1 MRRSII
7 ALVIGA
13 ALAAGGAVALPA
25 PADAL
30 PGRPYYSLPFTDA
43 LVYTAR
49 FPDRGAAFATVEQ
62 WQADGSPVPTP
73 ATVAYPVLPW
83 DSTVYADVNV
93 GITDFGVALD
103 AAQWRRAGSPAP
115 TRGVLPEASEIW
127 QHPGSDELLVRTR
140 YGWDRHSAVWH
151 TMTFPEWRTLGF
163 PPVDRRGEHV
173 YERLSWLETVVARRD
188 RGGSTRT
195 ASPST
200 SGRRRADRRLA
211 SSPRSPATGTARC
224 RGARRSATS
233 ASRSPTASRCP
244 SNGGSPR
251 ARRRRPAPAD
261 ASGYFAFFSVS
272 PESAAMNASWGTST
286 RPTIFMRFLPSFC
299 FSRSLRLRVMS
310 PP

>member
-73 ATVAYPVLPW
+73 ATVAYRVLPW

-195 ASPST
+195 ACPST

-211 SSPRSPATGTARC
+211 RRRVPPRPVLLGAGERGDPLRRHRGAQRPRAVLRTVDRRGLAAGVRLLLTPRATSPSSPC
-224 RGARRSATS
+224 R
-233 ASRSPTASRCP
+233 
-244 SNGGSPR
+244 PR
-251 ARRRRPAPAD
+251 ARR
-261 ASGYFAFFSVS
+261 
-272 PESAAMNASWGTST
+272 
-286 RPTIFMRFLPSFC
+286 
-299 FSRSLRLRVMS
+299 
-310 PP
+310 

>member
-13 ALAAGGAVALPA
+13 ALAAGGAVALPV

-49 FPDRGAAFATVEQ
+49 VPDRGAAFATVEQ

-73 ATVAYPVLPW
+73 ATVAYRVLPW

-188 RGGSTRT
+188 RGVDAHRVSFDEWSEAGRPTPGTVAAFPGDRYCSVPGSAEIRYVGI
-195 ASPST
+195 AEPN
-200 SGRRRADRRLA
+200 GLA
-211 SSPRSPATGTARC
+211 LSFERWIAA
-224 RGARRSATS
+224 
-233 ASRSPTASRCP
+233 
-244 SNGGSPR
+244 GSPQ
-251 ARRRRPAPAD
+251 
-261 ASGYFAFFSVS
+261 ASGS
-272 PESAAMNASWGTST
+272 
-286 RPTIFMRFLPSFC
+286 C
-299 FSRSLRLRVMS
+299 
-310 PP
+310 